1 MFLPQVD
8 ELVLIENGKIIDS
21 GSFDALM
28 KSNGPFSGYFG
39 TFLNINEDMKIQ
51 RNSLFYCVVF
61 NLKRFNKIQSI

>member
-39 TFLNINEDMKIQ
+39 TFLNIKEEMKIQ
-51 RNSLFYCVVF
+51 RIFLFFIVTYLNETF
-61 NLKRFNKIQSI
+61 